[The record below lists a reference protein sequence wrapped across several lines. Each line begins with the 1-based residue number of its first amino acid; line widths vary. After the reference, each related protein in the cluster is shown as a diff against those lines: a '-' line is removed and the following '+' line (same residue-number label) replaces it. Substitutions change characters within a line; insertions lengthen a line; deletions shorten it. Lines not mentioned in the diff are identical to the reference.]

1 VVGERYKRIQHDLMK
16 LVERGISMPVDTKR
30 FQQDVE
36 LGYELDAQH
45 DHLLVKYV
53 LRLGSLRDLVS
64 ERFFMSQN
72 RLDCFIRFLCLC
84 SCWIGGRG
92 THQIN
97 SYFGTVTAGFAV
109 RCFSDCANAAAQAC
123 RTADPAFFWPSSS
136 AAMAEGV
143 ASLPS
148 DSAARIARSSLF
160 LRFVQDQ
167 SVKRFCQ
174 NGTASSPEVDRMA

>member
-1 VVGERYKRIQHDLMK
+1 
-16 LVERGISMPVDTKR
+16 
-30 FQQDVE
+30 
-36 LGYELDAQH
+36 H
-45 DHLLVKYV
+45 DHLLVQYV

-72 RLDCFIRFLCLC
+72 RLDCVIRFLCLC
-84 SCWIGGRG
+84 SCWICGRG
-92 THQIN
+92 THQCN
-97 SYFGTVTAGFAV
+97 SYFGTVPVGFAV
-109 RCFSDCANAAAQAC
+109 LCFSACSIATAHAC
-123 RTADPAFFWPSSS
+123 RTADPALFWASSS
-136 AAMAEGV
+136 AGMAEGV

-160 LRFVQDQ
+160 FRFVQDQ